1 MHEDSEHVSVALK
14 PHLLVVDNERD
25 LCLLISQYLE
35 RGGFLFSAAH
45 TGALGAHGACGEFP
59 VDHHGRHVARL
70 QEIRCSS
77 RPERAIDAAGA
88 DMR

>member
-14 PHLLVVDNERD
+14 PHLLVVDNKRG

-45 TGALGAHGACGEFP
+45 TRALGAHGACGNFQLIIMDVMLPDCKAFDVLRDLRKQLTPP
-59 VDHHGRHVARL
+59 VL
-70 QEIRCSS
+70 I
-77 RPERAIDAAGA
+77 
-88 DMR
+88 